1 MSHVLARALTLSAT
15 HFVDGQ
21 LLNYDA
27 DEVYPRL
34 KTLSSEGNCLLASQ
48 VRDFPINP
56 DYRNLTVTEL
66 VERIELTATQM
77 VAFGEL
83 MLEAAHAGLVEAACE
98 DELDSDASAWH
109 LPSFAEARI

>member
-34 KTLSSEGNCLLASQ
+34 KTLSSEGNCLLASE

-66 VERIELTATQM
+66 VERIEQTADQM
-77 VAFGEL
+77 VAFANLIALRGRPRTSSAGKDSAGR
-83 MLEAAHAGLVEAACE
+83 EAVL
-98 DELDSDASAWH
+98 
-109 LPSFAEARI
+109 

>member
-34 KTLSSEGNCLLASQ
+34 KTLPVS
-48 VRDFPINP
+48 R
-56 DYRNLTVTEL
+56 
-66 VERIELTATQM
+66 
-77 VAFGEL
+77 
-83 MLEAAHAGLVEAACE
+83 AGF
-98 DELDSDASAWH
+98 D
-109 LPSFAEARI
+109 